1 LREIEKRVYYIY
13 IMKESF
19 SPHPSIEALPLKDRL
34 RRFLRPAVLAM
45 ALGSS
50 SLVSIGC
57 DGETEKPTIKSGQ
70 DQSQVESSS
79 NPRSSR
85 SLERQHQR
93 GQEEAKRREE
103 VKRNE
108 DRVLRLAVEKK
119 IISEEDLRGTVRH
132 RIKYVTVGN
141 VVVEATVDD
150 ISVPIERQDLSEDDI
165 KKLQFVVNLNND
177 NSHTTSI
184 LEGLGISRNN

>member
-1 LREIEKRVYYIY
+1 
-13 IMKESF
+13 MKESF